1 MDESLLEIRS
11 YEGEGYQP
19 LVDFGS
25 WRVAI
30 LRFEDGLLPG
40 QQRSMERHMQT
51 DEVFV
56 LTKGA
61 GMLILGGNDSQV
73 GTLALQPMEIGSI
86 YNIKRCAWHTLSL
99 STDAS
104 VVIVEN
110 RDTTVQ
116 NSEYADLTQEQRQA
130 LYALLRG

>member
-30 LRFEDGLLPG
+30 LRFEEGLLPD
-40 QQRSMERHMQT
+40 QQKSMERHMET

-56 LTKGA
+56 LTKGEGA
-61 GMLILGGNDSQV
+61 LIVGGNASQV
-73 GTLALQPMEIGSI
+73 GALALQPMQIGRI
-86 YNIKRCAWHTLSL
+86 YNIKRCAWHTVSL
-99 STDAS
+99 SRDAS
-104 VVIVEN
+104 VVIIE
-110 RDTTVQ
+110 
-116 NSEYADLTQEQRQA
+116 
-130 LYALLRG
+130 